1 MLARVIAPGTI
12 SVYRRATTPAAAG
25 LLPALAAPLS
35 VRTPAIVSTPLLL
48 IVVTCL
54 DASVA
59 AQVSDRSTAL
69 VAAIMLP
76 APSALGSGEAPTTA
90 TPQHTLRVLDCVV
103 APVATRGSDF
113 ADVPATITV
122 LTALVSVSAL
132 AVESLRPGG

>member
-1 MLARVIAPGTI
+1 MLARVIAPVTI

-35 VRTPAIVSTPLLL
+35 VLTPAIVSTPLLL

-54 DASVA
+54 DASVT
-59 AQVSDRSTAL
+59 AQVSDRSAAL

-103 APVATRGSDF
+103 APVTTRGSDF

-132 AVESLRPGG
+132 AVESLRTGG